1 VRPTGS
7 QQEMDRNLKEL
18 TETMHEYLQGEIIKH
33 EKKNEKLNF
42 LSIPNNATDITS
54 AEMIPLVFYQ
64 IKPSCP
70 F

>member
-1 VRPTGS
+1 
-7 QQEMDRNLKEL
+7 MDRNLKEL
-18 TETMHEYLQGEIIKH
+18 TETMHDYLQGEIILH

-54 AEMIPLVFYQ
+54 AEMIPQVFYQ
-64 IKPSCP
+64 IKKSCP